1 MFVDFENMTLNGAAD
16 PSEFD
21 IGRVMQRVHALSRP
35 IIRRAYADWSR
46 MRGVRTAL
54 LRHAFDQVQTT
65 YINQSKNGLD
75 MQMCVDALETALLDE
90 DIAVIFLITADS
102 DFSAL
107 ARALRRHGREVVGI
121 GWHDKTNDIFR
132 AHCDLFIDYEDLAAV
147 PGAREEVRPTRALPP
162 PRRGRP
168 QAERRGGPARRPAAG
183 QSPFLHDPRYG
194 EEEEAGGLTS
204 TLIDALQGDEEE
216 DPAAGRQHGE
226 AVPEARPL
234 ETINDAIGR
243 LVEEYGPGARLYA
256 SQFMKAMRKAEPG
269 FSPVLFGCK
278 TLTEF
283 VKAHPLLRRDPRG
296 RGPNFA
302 IVLPETT
309 DPGAEETAAT
319 PAGDTPAP
327 AVDLLWLDEAPVAPE
342 DADAGGDGPEDP
354 EAGDTAEPDRGDAWE
369 DEAPDAPADEAAAGP
384 DMADAGPPADP
395 EDDERPNPFGRTGW
409 WRRR

>member
-1 MFVDFENMTLNGAAD
+1 MTLNGAAD

-35 IIRRAYADWSR
+35 IIRRAYADWTR
-46 MRGVRTAL
+46 MRGMRTAL

-90 DIAVIFLITADS
+90 DIEVVFLITADS

-132 AHCDLFIDYEDLAAV
+132 AHCDLFIDYEDLEAV
-147 PGAREEVRPTRALPP
+147 PGAHQEGRPTRALPP
-162 PRRGRP
+162 PRRTRT
-168 QAERRGGPARRPAAG
+168 QAERRTGPARRPSG
-183 QSPFLHDPRYG
+183 HSPFLHDPRYG
-194 EEEEAGGLTS
+194 EEEEADGLTS
-204 TLIDALQGDEEE
+204 TLVDALDSEDEEAAAGQE
-216 DPAAGRQHGE
+216 PGAEVPAARRLDD
-226 AVPEARPL
+226 VNP
-234 ETINDAIGR
+234 AIAQ
-243 LVEEYGPGARLYA
+243 LVTEYGPGAQLYA

-296 RGPNFA
+296 RGPNFS
-302 IVLPETT
+302 ILLPERG
-309 DPGAEETAAT
+309 DPGAEEAAAT
-319 PAGDTPAP
+319 PAGDLPAP
-327 AVDLLWLDEAPVAPE
+327 AVDLLWPDEAPAAPPERRAAWAEPEEESGADERDFAAGADGDREE
-342 DADAGGDGPEDP
+342 DLEPSGDDQPDDGDPRMAGGEPATAGSDEDIQSS
-354 EAGDTAEPDRGDAWE
+354 
-369 DEAPDAPADEAAAGP
+369 
-384 DMADAGPPADP
+384 
-395 EDDERPNPFGRTGW
+395 PFGRTGW